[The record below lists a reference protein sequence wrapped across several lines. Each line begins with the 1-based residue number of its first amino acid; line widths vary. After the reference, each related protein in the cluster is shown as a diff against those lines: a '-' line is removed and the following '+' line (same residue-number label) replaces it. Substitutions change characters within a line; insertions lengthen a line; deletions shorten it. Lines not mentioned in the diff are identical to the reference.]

1 MTHRTGCRP
10 AVEIL
15 LLTTLLVSLR
25 AGLLVPVC
33 GKFWR
38 SDPLSRREEWG
49 EEKCPRAVGSAVKV
63 FPELVQERLG
73 LVSLLVG
80 YFLVCLTKSKGN
92 CGTTPGLN
100 AKLI

>member
-1 MTHRTGCRP
+1 MCEF
-10 AVEIL
+10 VENFGGV
-15 LLTTLLVSLR
+15 TR
-25 AGLLVPVC
+25 KAGE
-33 GKFWR
+33 KK
-38 SDPLSRREEWG
+38 EWG

>member
-25 AGLLVPVC
+25 AGLLVRVC
-33 GKFWR
+33 GKFWP

-73 LVSLLVG
+73 LVSLLAG
-80 YFLVCLTKSKGN
+80 YFLVCLTNSKGN

-100 AKLI
+100 AKLF